1 MLLVPLLLRVLPRPK
16 HVVAMSGGKDSVAM
30 ALRLRELYPTVP
42 FEYVITPTGDELPE
56 MEEHWR
62 KLEKMLGPIKRL
74 SSDTLFDV
82 IAREGMLPN
91 YRARFCTR
99 VLKIEPFLEYMNSLP
114 KGSVMYVGLRA
125 DEETRE
131 GMIQKDGRFVS
142 RYPMR
147 EWGWGLDEVLGYLK
161 CKGVSIPKRT
171 DCGCCF
177 FQRLPEWRDLLENH
191 PERYERYVQIEKQLG
206 HTFRSPGRDTWPA
219 ALDELRAEIMSGR
232 KMRET
237 KAKAQ
242 KCRFCSM

>member
-1 MLLVPLLLRVLPRPK
+1 MIPILFPSPPR
-16 HVVAMSGGKDSVAM
+16 HVVALSGGKDSVAM
-30 ALRLRELYPTVP
+30 ALRLRELHPETP

-56 MEEHWR
+56 MEAHWAH
-62 KLEKMLGPIKRL
+62 LESILGPMTRL
-74 SSDTLFDV
+74 HAENLFEV
-82 IAREGMLPN
+82 IEREGMLPN

-99 VLKIEPFLEYMNSLP
+99 ILKIEPFLDYMNALP
-114 KGSVMYVGLRA
+114 AGSVMYVGLRA

-131 GMIQKDGRFVS
+131 GMIQKDGRFVA

-147 EWGWGLDEVLGYLK
+147 EWGWSLEDVLGYLD
-161 CKGVSIPKRT
+161 CKGISIPKRT

-177 FQRLPEWRDLLENH
+177 FQRLPEWRDLLENY
-191 PERYERYVQIEKQLG
+191 PDRFERYVQLEKKIG

-219 ALDELRAEIMSGR
+219 ALEDLRAEILSGR

-237 KAKAQ
+237 KAKPQ

>member
-1 MLLVPLLLRVLPRPK
+1 MIPILFPFQTR
-16 HVVAMSGGKDSVAM
+16 HVVALSGGKDSVAM
-30 ALRLRELYPTVP
+30 ALRLRELHPETP

-56 MEEHWR
+56 MEAHWTR
-62 KLEKMLGPIKRL
+62 LESILGPMTRL
-74 SSDTLFDV
+74 HAENLFEV
-82 IAREGMLPN
+82 IEREGMLPN

-99 VLKIEPFLEYMNSLP
+99 ILKIEPFLDYMNALP
-114 KGSVMYVGLRA
+114 AGSVMYVGLRA

-131 GMIQKDGRFVS
+131 GMIQKDGRFVV

-147 EWGWGLDEVLGYLK
+147 EWGWSLEDVLGYLD
-161 CKGVSIPKRT
+161 CKGIPIPKRT

-177 FQRLPEWRDLLENH
+177 FQRLPEWRDLLERH
-191 PERYERYVQIEKQLG
+191 PDRFERYVQLEKKIG

-219 ALDELRAEIMSGR
+219 SLEELRAEILSGR

-237 KAKAQ
+237 KAKPQ